1 MVMAKVLVQLFLEQC
16 NVGGGGGLTII
27 FGIILD

>member
-16 NVGGGGGLTII
+16 NVGGGGLTII